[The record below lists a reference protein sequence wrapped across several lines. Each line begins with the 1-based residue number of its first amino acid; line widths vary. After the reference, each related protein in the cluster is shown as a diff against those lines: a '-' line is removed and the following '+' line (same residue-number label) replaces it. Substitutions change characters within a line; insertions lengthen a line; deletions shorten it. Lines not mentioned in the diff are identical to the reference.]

1 MSNRNIVILDLTD
14 CQYLGELHKRI
25 KVALEFPD
33 HYGENWDAFWD
44 SLRFDSPV
52 DYIKIIG
59 EHTMPDDLKRH
70 LNILHT
76 SESKKIQNFDKIF
89 FKNYIQIRIFVV
101 K

>member
-1 MSNRNIVILDLTD
+1 MSNRNIAILDLTD

-59 EHTMPDDLKRH
+59 EHTVPDDIKRH
-70 LNILHT
+70 LDIMHELLQDCKNERASYGHV
-76 SESKKIQNFDKIF
+76 FDF
-89 FKNYIQIRIFVV
+89 EVV
-101 K
+101 D